1 MSSDA
6 PDSEAER
13 ARLRTLLGAMQ
24 KIVEDARAP
33 ERIREDPRAWL
44 ADAGVL
50 GPDLDAMAGVDP
62 RRLLLYRKLV
72 RRGIG
77 DSIQRQIPRVAAR
90 LGPAWDITLDRFFN
104 EELSRSHYLRDAAFE
119 LVAFAAPLWSADPS
133 LPSFITDL
141 ARHELLAFEVS
152 CEHRAAEPKGAPLD
166 LDRPVRFDPAA
177 RLRRYEH
184 AVHRLEAD
192 PGARDLPPREPTA
205 LLAYRD
211 ADHDVRYLELTPLAA
226 GVVERLLPGGLEA
239 SRGVSAQSPE
249 ASPGHTLREAVTSA
263 CAELNIPVDDS
274 VLASIAAVLSDLA
287 DRGVLLGG
295 EPA

>member
-6 PDSEAER
+6 PDSEER
-13 ARLRTLLGAMQ
+13 ARMLALFAALQNVVA
-24 KIVEDARAP
+24 DPAAP

-44 ADAGVL
+44 AQAGVQ
-50 GPDLDAMAGVDP
+50 GADLDAMADLDP

-72 RRGIG
+72 RRGLA
-77 DSIQRQIPRVAAR
+77 DSIRRQIPRVAAR
-90 LGPAWDITLDRFFN
+90 LGPAWDATIERFFN
-104 EELSRSHYLRDAAFE
+104 EELPRSHYLRDVAFE
-119 LVAFAAPLWSADPS
+119 LVDFAAPIWAADPS
-133 LPSFITDL
+133 LPAYTIDL

-152 CEHRAAEPKGAPLD
+152 CEPRYAEPTGAPLD

-184 AVHRLEAD
+184 AIHRLSAELD
-192 PGARDLPPREPTA
+192 ARDLPPREPTS

-226 GVVERLLPGGLEA
+226 GVVERLL
-239 SRGVSAQSPE
+239 Q
-249 ASPGHTLREAVTSA
+249 GHALRAAVTSA
-263 CAELNIPVDDS
+263 CANLAIPMDDH
-274 VLASIAAVLSDLA
+274 VLASIAALLADLA

-295 EPA
+295 DPA